1 MIKLTKPDGKPFY
14 VNAEY
19 ITTTSLKCEGETRIY
34 VGSTI
39 DDCFIVTESP
49 EQVVR
54 KIMEYKIRTIQYEQ
68 YLQDALMG
76 GDWGK
81 TKESKNALF
90 HLAGLEDNQDG

>member
-54 KIMEYKIRTIQYEQ
+54 KIMEYKIGIINYKVLYDHDEPVENAQK
-68 YLQDALMG
+68 ALYR
-76 GDWGK
+76 
-81 TKESKNALF
+81 
-90 HLAGLEDNQDG
+90 LAGLEDNQDG